1 MSHADQIE
9 APGKIL
15 EVLPH
20 HAYRA
25 ELANGHTCIARPL
38 KNHANIYAPG
48 DPVRLSFHPADLSRA
63 RIIPG

>member
-15 EVLPH
+15 EVLEH
-20 HAYRA
+20 NAYRA
-25 ELANGHTCIARPL
+25 ELANGHTCIARAA
-38 KNHANIYAPG
+38 KGMKETYAPG